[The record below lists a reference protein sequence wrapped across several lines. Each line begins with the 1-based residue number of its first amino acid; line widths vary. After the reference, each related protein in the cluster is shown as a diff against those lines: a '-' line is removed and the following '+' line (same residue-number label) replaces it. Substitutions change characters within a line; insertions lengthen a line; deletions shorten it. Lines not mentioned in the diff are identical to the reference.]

1 MQVDFEKNTPLSKY
15 KILSNTFTPR
25 PIAWI
30 STIDDSGGVNL
41 APFSFFGILSPD
53 PVVFS
58 VCISP
63 KSDGST
69 KDTLKN
75 IIQNKKASISMIN
88 QKNLKASHQSS
99 QELNYG
105 VSEAIEFDIE
115 MDIVHSNYPPIPKGV
130 NVAFMCDF
138 YDLLNIGKNS
148 QTLLL
153 EAKSCFIEDKIFTQ
167 DLHFTIQ
174 NIGRVGSFY
183 QLPSHLL
190 TSKDLK

>member
-1 MQVDFEKNTPLSKY
+1 MQVDFANSTPLSKY
-15 KILSNTFTPR
+15 KILSNTLTPR

-30 STIDDSGGVNL
+30 STIGEDGGVNL
-41 APFSFFGILSPD
+41 APFSFFGVLSAD

-75 IIQNKKASISMIN
+75 IMQNKKASISMID
-88 QKNLKASHQSS
+88 QKHLKASHQSS
-99 QELNYG
+99 QELPYG
-105 VSEAIEFDIE
+105 VSEAVEFDIQ
-115 MDIVHSNYPPIPKGV
+115 MDVVHSKYPPIPKGV
-130 NVAFMCDF
+130 NVAYMCDF
-138 YDLLNIGKNS
+138 YDLLSIGKNS

-153 EAKSCFIEDKIFTQ
+153 EAKACFIEEGIYTE

-183 QLPSHLL
+183 QLPSHLIP
-190 TSKDLK
+190 SNDIK

>member
-1 MQVDFEKNTPLSKY
+1 MQVDFETSTPLSKY

-30 STIDDSGGVNL
+30 STIDDDGRVNL

-75 IIQNKKASISMIN
+75 ILQNKKASISMIN

-99 QELNYG
+99 QELDYG
-105 VSEAIEFDIE
+105 VSEAVEFGIE

-130 NVAFMCDF
+130 SVAFMCDF

-153 EAKSCFIEDKIFTQ
+153 EAKSCFIEDEIFTE

>member
-1 MQVDFEKNTPLSKY
+1 MQVDFEKSTPLSKY

-30 STIDDSGGVNL
+30 STIGENGEVNL

-58 VCISP
+58 ICISP

-75 IIQNKKASISMIN
+75 ILQNKKTSISMID

-99 QELNYG
+99 QELDYG
-105 VSEAIEFDIE
+105 VSEAVEFDIE
-115 MDIVHSNYPPIPKGV
+115 MDIIHSNYPPIPKGV

-153 EAKSCFIEDKIFTQ
+153 EAKSCFIEDGIYTQ
-167 DLHFTIQ
+167 DLHFTVQ

-190 TSKDLK
+190 ATKDLK